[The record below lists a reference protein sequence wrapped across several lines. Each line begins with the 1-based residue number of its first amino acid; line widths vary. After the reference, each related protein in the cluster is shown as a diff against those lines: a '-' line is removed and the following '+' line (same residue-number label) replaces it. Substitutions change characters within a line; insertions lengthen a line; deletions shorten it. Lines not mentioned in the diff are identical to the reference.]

1 MPGKLQ
7 KRIHRKDSVAGFGSI
22 VVRRKPPMR
31 LEKRHTERR
40 DIWLGWVY
48 VRVGPAWVYRRR
60 RWRYRSKRRFACV
73 YSFVRVRSSES
84 SVQNGDGQRRHI
96 RIRNQFVDRSSFG
109 LSSIDIL
116 ELQVLYYK
124 VLYVNMTPL
133 RTALQNEVA
142 ANVEYGEAIF
152 SMLKAK
158 AERQLEVIAPA
169 HPENVVEF
177 WRALLDM
184 QTVQAKPCTERYRL
198 SVLQV

>member
-96 RIRNQFVDRSSFG
+96 RIRNQPLTEALLVC
-109 LSSIDIL
+109 
-116 ELQVLYYK
+116 QVL
-124 VLYVNMTPL
+124 T
-133 RTALQNEVA
+133 
-142 ANVEYGEAIF
+142 
-152 SMLKAK
+152 
-158 AERQLEVIAPA
+158 
-169 HPENVVEF
+169 F
-177 WRALLDM
+177 WSCNCY
-184 QTVQAKPCTERYRL
+184 TTKYFT
-198 SVLQV
+198 SI

>member
-1 MPGKLQ
+1 M
-7 KRIHRKDSVAGFGSI
+7 AGFGSI

-40 DIWLGWVY
+40 DIWLGWLY
-48 VRVGPAWVYRRR
+48 GRVGPAWVYRRR

-133 RTALQNEVA
+133 RTALQKEISDNI
-142 ANVEYGEAIF
+142 EYGEAILT
-152 SMLKAK
+152 MLKRK
-158 AERQLEVIAPA
+158 ADRQLEIIAPA
-169 HPENVVEF
+169 HSEQEVEF
-177 WRALLDM
+177 WRALLAM
-184 QTVQAKPCTERYRL
+184 HEVQVKLLRERYRL
-198 SVLQV
+198 STFRG